1 MSITIKLNDPLKNL
15 KQKVKDLSK
24 NNMVLKIGFLD
35 AKIAKIAKINEY
47 GAIIPVTAKMRGWF
61 FYNFNIRK
69 SNNPIVIP
77 PRPFMKTTINKNKNK
92 WVEILNNLL
101 KNKTPDKALG
111 TLGEVIK
118 SDIQYTISNND
129 FIDNAPFT
137 IMKKGRNQPLI
148 DTGKM
153 RNKVDYEI
161 K

>member
-24 NNMVLKIGFLD
+24 NNMVLKVGFLD
-35 AKIAKIAKINEY
+35 AKNANIAQKNEY
-47 GAIIPVTAKMRGWF
+47 GGVYTVDPEYKNRALQKGIYLGGSITII
-61 FYNFNIRK
+61 
-69 SNNPIVIP
+69 
-77 PRPFMKTTINKNKNK
+77 PRPFMRTTVDKNKNK

-101 KNKTPDKALG
+101 KNKTPDKALA
-111 TLGEVIK
+111 TLGKVIK

-129 FIDNAPFT
+129 FRENPPHIAE
-137 IMKKGRNQPLI
+137 IKGRNKPLI
-148 DTGKM
+148 DTGEM

>member
-15 KQKVKDLSK
+15 KQKVEDLSK
-24 NNMVLKIGFLD
+24 NNMVLKVGFLD
-35 AKIAKIAKINEY
+35 AKIANIAQKNEY
-47 GAIIPVTAKMRGWF
+47 GGIYKVDPEYKNRALKKGVHLGDDIAII
-61 FYNFNIRK
+61 
-69 SNNPIVIP
+69 
-77 PRPFMKTTINKNKNK
+77 PRPFMQTTVDKNKNK
-92 WVEILNNLL
+92 WKEILNNLL

-118 SDIQYTISNND
+118 ADIQYTISNND
-129 FIDNAPFT
+129 FEKNPPHIAQ
-137 IMKKGRNQPLI
+137 IKGRNKPLI